1 MLLQKGYTY
10 YRWIMNKG
18 LFITFEGGEGSGKS
32 TVIQQVKQQLLAK
45 QLDVFVTREPG
56 GSGIGEEIRQT
67 LLKHEN
73 TNMDPL
79 TESYLFAAARRQHLM
94 EYIVPK
100 LEADVVVLCDRYVDS
115 SVVYQGY
122 ARGIGVEK
130 VAAINKVV
138 IEDYLPQ
145 LTFFIDVS
153 PEIALARIQTGRDQ
167 NRLDVE
173 STQFHQKV
181 YEGYMLLAAQTPRIK
196 RIEGDQP
203 VEQVVADIMKYIN
216 EYLHG

>member
-1 MLLQKGYTY
+1 
-10 YRWIMNKG
+10 MNKG

-32 TVIQQVKQQLLAK
+32 TVIQEVQRRLTEKH
-45 QLDVFVTREPG
+45 LDVFVTREPG

-73 TNMDPL
+73 NNMDPL
-79 TESYLFAAARRQHLM
+79 TEAYLFAAARRQHLM
-94 EYIVPK
+94 EQIVPR
-100 LEADVVVLCDRYVDS
+100 LEQDMVVLCDRYVDS
-115 SVVYQGY
+115 SIVYQGY
-122 ARGIGVEK
+122 AREIGVEQ

-138 IEDYLPQ
+138 IEDYIPQ
-145 LTFFIDVS
+145 LTFFIDVT
-153 PEIALARIQTGRDQ
+153 PEVALARIQSGRDQ

-173 STQFHQKV
+173 TALFHQKV
-181 YEGYMLLAAQTPRIK
+181 YEGYMVLAAQTARIK

-203 VEQVVADIMKYIN
+203 VAKVADDIMRYID

>member
-1 MLLQKGYTY
+1 
-10 YRWIMNKG
+10 MNKG

-32 TVIQQVKQQLLAK
+32 TVIQEVKRRLLD
-45 QLDVFVTREPG
+45 QHLEVFVTREPG

-73 TNMDPL
+73 NNMDPL
-79 TESYLFAAARRQHLM
+79 TEAYLFAAARRQHLM
-94 EYIVPK
+94 EQIVPR
-100 LEADVVVLCDRYVDS
+100 LEQDMVVLCDRYVDS
-115 SVVYQGY
+115 SIVYQGY
-122 ARGIGVEK
+122 ARNIGVEQ

-138 IEDYLPQ
+138 IEDYVPQ
-145 LTFFIDVS
+145 LTFFIDVT
-153 PEIALARIQTGRDQ
+153 PEVALARIQSGRDQ

-173 STQFHQKV
+173 TTAFHQKV
-181 YEGYMLLAAQTPRIK
+181 YEGYMLLAAQTARIK

-203 VEQVVADIMKYIN
+203 VVRVVDDIMRYIN

>member
-1 MLLQKGYTY
+1 
-10 YRWIMNKG
+10 MNKG

-32 TVIQQVKQQLLAK
+32 TVIQQIKQQLLAK

-138 IEDYLPQ
+138 IEDYVPQ

-173 STQFHQKV
+173 SNQFHQKV

>member
-1 MLLQKGYTY
+1 
-10 YRWIMNKG
+10 MNKG

-32 TVIQQVKQQLLAK
+32 TVIQRIKQHLLDK

-73 TNMDPL
+73 NNMDPL

-94 EYIVPK
+94 EVIVPR
-100 LEADVVVLCDRYVDS
+100 LAADVVVLCDRYVDS
-115 SVVYQGY
+115 SIVYQGY

-138 IEDYLPQ
+138 IEDYIPQ
-145 LTFFIDVS
+145 LTFFIDVA
-153 PEIALARIQTGRDQ
+153 PDIALARIQSGRDQ

-173 STQFHQKV
+173 QADFHQKV
-181 YEGYMLLAAQTPRIK
+181 YEGYMLLAAQTARIK

-203 VEQVVADIMKYIN
+203 VEQVVADIMRYIN

>member
-1 MLLQKGYTY
+1 
-10 YRWIMNKG
+10 MNKG

-32 TVIQQVKQQLLAK
+32 TVIQHIKQHLLDK

-94 EYIVPK
+94 EVIVPR
-100 LEADVVVLCDRYVDS
+100 LAADVVVLCDRYVDS
-115 SVVYQGY
+115 SIVYQGY

-138 IEDYLPQ
+138 IEDYIPQ
-145 LTFFIDVS
+145 LTFFIDVA
-153 PEIALARIQTGRDQ
+153 PDIALARIQSGRDQ

-173 STQFHQKV
+173 QADFHQKV
-181 YEGYMLLAAQTPRIK
+181 YEGYILLAAQTARIK

-203 VEQVVADIMKYIN
+203 VKQVVADIMRYIN

>member
-32 TVIQQVKQQLLAK
+32 TVIQQIKQQLVAK

-94 EYIVPK
+94 EFIVPK

-138 IEDYLPQ
+138 IEDYVPQ

-173 STQFHQKV
+173 SNQFHQKV

>member
-32 TVIQQVKQQLLAK
+32 TVIQQIKQQLLAK

-94 EYIVPK
+94 EFIVPK

-138 IEDYLPQ
+138 IEDYVPQ

-173 STQFHQKV
+173 SNQFHQKV

>member
-1 MLLQKGYTY
+1 
-10 YRWIMNKG
+10 MNKG

-32 TVIQQVKQQLLAK
+32 TVIQQVKQQLLDK
-45 QLDVFVTREPG
+45 QLDVFITREPG

-94 EYIVPK
+94 ECIVPK
-100 LEADVVVLCDRYVDS
+100 LAADVVVLCDRYVDS
-115 SVVYQGY
+115 SIVYQGY
-122 ARGIGVEK
+122 ARGIGVEQ

-138 IEDYLPQ
+138 IEDYVPQ

-153 PEIALARIQTGRDQ
+153 PEVALARIQTGRDQ

-173 STQFHQKV
+173 TAAFHQKV

>member
-1 MLLQKGYTY
+1 
-10 YRWIMNKG
+10 MNKG

-32 TVIQQVKQQLLAK
+32 TVIQHIKQHLLDK

-73 TNMDPL
+73 TTMDPL

-94 EYIVPK
+94 EVIVPR
-100 LEADVVVLCDRYVDS
+100 LDADVVVLCDRYVDS
-115 SVVYQGY
+115 SIVYQGY

-138 IEDYLPQ
+138 IEDYIPQ
-145 LTFFIDVS
+145 LTFFIDVA
-153 PEIALARIQTGRDQ
+153 PDIALARIQSGRDQ

-173 STQFHQKV
+173 TVEFHQKV
-181 YEGYMLLAAQTPRIK
+181 YEGYMLLAAQTARIK

-203 VEQVVADIMKYIN
+203 VEQVVADIMRYIN

>member
-32 TVIQQVKQQLLAK
+32 TVIQHIKQHLLDK

-73 TNMDPL
+73 TTMDPL

-94 EYIVPK
+94 EVIVPR
-100 LEADVVVLCDRYVDS
+100 LDADVVVLCDRYVDS
-115 SVVYQGY
+115 SIVYQGY

-138 IEDYLPQ
+138 IEDYIPQ
-145 LTFFIDVS
+145 LTFFIDVA
-153 PEIALARIQTGRDQ
+153 PDIALARIQSGRDQ

-173 STQFHQKV
+173 TVEFHQKV
-181 YEGYMLLAAQTPRIK
+181 YEGYMLLAAQTARIK

-203 VEQVVADIMKYIN
+203 VEQVVADIMRYIN

>member
-32 TVIQQVKQQLLAK
+32 TVIQQVKQQLLDK
-45 QLDVFVTREPG
+45 QLDVFITREPG

-73 TNMDPL
+73 NNMDPL

-94 EYIVPK
+94 ECIVPK
-100 LEADVVVLCDRYVDS
+100 LAADVVVLCDRYVDS
-115 SVVYQGY
+115 SIVYQGY
-122 ARGIGVEK
+122 ARGIGVEQ

-138 IEDYLPQ
+138 IEDYVPQ

-153 PEIALARIQTGRDQ
+153 PEVALARIQTGRDQ

-173 STQFHQKV
+173 TAAFHQKV

>member
-1 MLLQKGYTY
+1 
-10 YRWIMNKG
+10 MNKG

-32 TVIQQVKQQLLAK
+32 TVIQQVKQQLLNK

-56 GSGIGEEIRQT
+56 GSRIGEDIRQI
-67 LLKHEN
+67 LLNHEN

-79 TESYLFAAARRQHLM
+79 TESYLFAASRRQHLI
-94 EYIVPK
+94 ECIVPK
-100 LEADVVVLCDRYVDS
+100 LDADVVVLCDRYVDS
-115 SVVYQGY
+115 SIVYQGY
-122 ARGIGVEK
+122 ARGIGVEQ

-153 PEIALARIQTGRDQ
+153 PEIALSRIQTGRHQ

-173 STQFHQKV
+173 SSQFHQKV
-181 YEGYMLLAAQTPRIK
+181 YEGYMLLAAQTSRIK

-203 VEQVVADIMKYIN
+203 IEQVVADIMKYIN

>member
-1 MLLQKGYTY
+1 
-10 YRWIMNKG
+10 MNKG

-32 TVIQQVKQQLLAK
+32 TVIQHIKQHLLNK

-94 EYIVPK
+94 EVIVPQ
-100 LEADVVVLCDRYVDS
+100 LNADVVVLCDRYVDS
-115 SVVYQGY
+115 SIVYQGY

-138 IEDYLPQ
+138 IEDYIPQ
-145 LTFFIDVS
+145 LTFFIDVA
-153 PEIALARIQTGRDQ
+153 PDIALARIQSGRDQ

-173 STQFHQKV
+173 HAEFHQKV
-181 YEGYMLLAAQTPRIK
+181 YEGYMLLAAQTARIK
-196 RIEGDQP
+196 RIKGDQP
-203 VEQVVADIMKYIN
+203 VAQVVADILRYID

>member
-1 MLLQKGYTY
+1 
-10 YRWIMNKG
+10 MNKG

>member
-1 MLLQKGYTY
+1 
-10 YRWIMNKG
+10 MNKG

-32 TVIQQVKQQLLAK
+32 TVIQQVKQQLLDK
-45 QLDVFVTREPG
+45 QLDVFITREPG
-56 GSGIGEEIRQT
+56 GSGIGEEIRQI

-94 EYIVPK
+94 ECIVPK
-100 LEADVVVLCDRYVDS
+100 LAADVVVLCDRYVDS
-115 SVVYQGY
+115 SIVYQGY
-122 ARGIGVEK
+122 ARGIGVEQ

-138 IEDYLPQ
+138 IEDYVPQ

-153 PEIALARIQTGRDQ
+153 PEVALARIQTGRDQ

-173 STQFHQKV
+173 TAAFHQKV

>member
-32 TVIQQVKQQLLAK
+32 TVIQQIKQQLLAK

-138 IEDYLPQ
+138 IEDYVPQ

-173 STQFHQKV
+173 SNQFHQKV

>member
-1 MLLQKGYTY
+1 
-10 YRWIMNKG
+10 MNKG

-32 TVIQQVKQQLLAK
+32 TVIQQVKQQLLNK

-56 GSGIGEEIRQT
+56 GSRIGEDIRQI
-67 LLKHEN
+67 LLNHEN

-79 TESYLFAAARRQHLM
+79 TESYLFAASRRQHLI
-94 EYIVPK
+94 ECIVPK
-100 LEADVVVLCDRYVDS
+100 LAADVVVLCDRYVDS
-115 SVVYQGY
+115 SIVYQGY
-122 ARGIGVEK
+122 ARGIGVEQ

-153 PEIALARIQTGRDQ
+153 PEIALSRIQTGRNQ

-173 STQFHQKV
+173 SSQFHQKV
-181 YEGYMLLAAQTPRIK
+181 YEGYMLLAAQTSRIK

-203 VEQVVADIMKYIN
+203 IEQVVADIMKYIN

>member
-1 MLLQKGYTY
+1 
-10 YRWIMNKG
+10 MNKG

-32 TVIQQVKQQLLAK
+32 TVIQQIKQQLLAK

-94 EYIVPK
+94 EFIVPK

-138 IEDYLPQ
+138 IEDYVPQ

-173 STQFHQKV
+173 SNQFHQKV

>member
-1 MLLQKGYTY
+1 
-10 YRWIMNKG
+10 MNKG

-32 TVIQQVKQQLLAK
+32 TVIQQVKQQLLNK

-56 GSGIGEEIRQT
+56 GSRIGEDIRQI
-67 LLKHEN
+67 LLNHEN

-79 TESYLFAAARRQHLM
+79 TESYLFAASRRQHLI
-94 EYIVPK
+94 ECIVPK
-100 LEADVVVLCDRYVDS
+100 LDADVVVLCDRYVDS
-115 SVVYQGY
+115 SIVYQGY
-122 ARGIGVEK
+122 ARGIGVEQ

-153 PEIALARIQTGRDQ
+153 PEIALSRIQTGRNQ

-173 STQFHQKV
+173 SSQFHQKV

-203 VEQVVADIMKYIN
+203 IEQVVADIMKYIN

>member
-1 MLLQKGYTY
+1 
-10 YRWIMNKG
+10 MNKG

-32 TVIQQVKQQLLAK
+32 TVIQQIKQQLVAK

-94 EYIVPK
+94 EFIVPK

-138 IEDYLPQ
+138 IEDYVPQ

-173 STQFHQKV
+173 SNQFHQKV

>member
-1 MLLQKGYTY
+1 
-10 YRWIMNKG
+10 MNKG

-32 TVIQQVKQQLLAK
+32 TVIQEVQRRLIDKHF
-45 QLDVFVTREPG
+45 DVYVTREPG

-79 TESYLFAAARRQHLM
+79 TEAYLFAAARRQHLI
-94 EYIVPK
+94 EQIVPK
-100 LEADVVVLCDRYVDS
+100 LHQDMVVLCDRYVDS
-115 SVVYQGY
+115 SIVYQGY
-122 ARGIGVEK
+122 ARGIGVEQ

-138 IEDYLPQ
+138 IEDYIPQ
-145 LTFFIDVS
+145 LTFFIDVA
-153 PEIALARIQTGRDQ
+153 PEIALARIQNGRDQ

-173 STQFHQKV
+173 TSNFHQRV
-181 YEGYMLLAAQTPRIK
+181 YEGYMLLAAQTSRIK

-203 VEQVVADIMKYIN
+203 VAQVVDDIMRYIE
-216 EYLHG
+216 EYLNG

>member
-1 MLLQKGYTY
+1 MLHQKGYTY

-32 TVIQQVKQQLLAK
+32 TVIQQVKQHLLDK

-56 GSGIGEEIRQT
+56 GSEIGEEIRQT

-94 EYIVPK
+94 ELIVPK
-100 LEADVVVLCDRYVDS
+100 LQADVVVLCDRYVDS
-115 SVVYQGY
+115 SIVYQGY
-122 ARGIGVEK
+122 ARGIGIEK
-130 VAAINKVV
+130 VAAINKVM
-138 IEDYLPQ
+138 IEDYVPQ
-145 LTFFIDVS
+145 LTFFIDVA
-153 PEIALARIQTGRDQ
+153 PDIALARIQMGRDQ

-173 STQFHQKV
+173 TAEFHQKV
-181 YEGYMLLAAQTPRIK
+181 YEGYMMLAAQTPRIK

-203 VEQVVADIMKYIN
+203 VEQVVADIMRYIN

>member
-1 MLLQKGYTY
+1 
-10 YRWIMNKG
+10 MNKG

-32 TVIQQVKQQLLAK
+32 TVIQEVQRRLIDKH
-45 QLDVFVTREPG
+45 LDVYVTREPG

-79 TESYLFAAARRQHLM
+79 TEAYLFAAARRQHLI
-94 EYIVPK
+94 EQIVPK
-100 LEADVVVLCDRYVDS
+100 LDQDMVVLCDRYVDS
-115 SVVYQGY
+115 SIVYQGY
-122 ARGIGVEK
+122 ARGIGVEQ

-138 IEDYLPQ
+138 IEDYVPQ
-145 LTFFIDVS
+145 LTFFIDVA
-153 PEIALARIQTGRDQ
+153 PEIALARIQNGRDQ

-173 STQFHQKV
+173 TSNFHQKV
-181 YEGYMLLAAQTPRIK
+181 YEGYMLLAAQTSRIK

-203 VEQVVADIMKYIN
+203 VTQVVDDIMRYIE
-216 EYLHG
+216 EYLNG